1 MVCLQTQPV
10 ESSSQQQDTATHLY
24 SPSPFAPVVYTLR
37 KKKENR
43 LRRLLFFLRLT
54 PYFSPFIT
62 RVYPLPSD
70 RTRSYSGPLAL
81 NSNSSFFCGINWWS
95 DDLFYFFFE
104 YLWIKYKPR
113 LELNPIKSKKLWSN
127 STKRGKSWA
136 FQDFPLLLKKKYVGL
151 RKLDYIYLAR
161 YTLSL
166 YTSLVREFFKP
177 LGQHIVLAVWKWALN
192 NIVLHYRFTA
202 PISQLCKKRLQ

>member
-81 NSNSSFFCGINWWS
+81 NSNSSFFCGTDWDVINWWS

-127 STKRGKSWA
+127 STKKGKILSIPR
-136 FQDFPLLLKKKYVGL
+136 FPPFVKKKIC
-151 RKLDYIYLAR
+151 RFEKAR
-161 YTLSL
+161 L
-166 YTSLVREFFKP
+166 YWPCQVHTFLIHKSRQRIF
-177 LGQHIVLAVWKWALN
+177 
-192 NIVLHYRFTA
+192 
-202 PISQLCKKRLQ
+202 